1 MLNPLSIQSLQSN
14 SGKSLS
20 AAELVRALPLN
31 TPTNITIKQSTAN
44 PAQPRQFTLQVQL
57 GSSLY
62 QLKSDQPLSPG
73 SQATLTRTAGGQL
86 ILSAA
91 IASVSIAQNSSINN
105 AGLQPLN
112 QPATTQQKPI
122 QQTAASNQSNS
133 NQSIAPNEKPIVRIS
148 SRQSDNQ
155 QQSQRRPGQ
164 STTDSAK
171 SIPLRQSPVSASIES
186 RLPAKLNRQ
195 LQINRPV
202 LVTIEHSSV
211 ADKGNSQQHRL
222 NVRIGNQNILL
233 NSPQA
238 MPAGEKALL
247 IRTSAQQVVLQPLAN
262 SADTAITQ
270 QSINKALRLALPA
283 QQPVANVL
291 QQLQQLAGNTPESG
305 RSALNSIVSSMI
317 NLFAVK
323 TDAGSEARQSI
334 QQNLMNGGL
343 FTESRLTATGSKL
356 PTDEM
361 KGQLGKLIQLADKL
375 PEQPRQQ
382 MLELVKGLLNRVTSQ
397 QLESI
402 QNTRTNNDGGL
413 ERFFALDL
421 PIRHGQQLDNVEL
434 KISEHRQPHAEAEW
448 QSTWRVRLHF
458 DLQQQGTIDAE
469 LILEQ
474 EHQIT
479 ARFWCSHPDMHQTMQ
494 QRLEDFNQQMR
505 DKGFAINALH
515 CSEGQAPKP
524 STSVE
529 QLIDVTT

>member
-31 TPTNITIKQSTAN
+31 TPTSITIKQSAAN

-73 SQATLTRTAGGQL
+73 SHATLTRTAGGQL
-86 ILSAA
+86 LLSTSATPGQT
-91 IASVSIAQNSSINN
+91 AQNTSTTT
-105 AGLQPLN
+105 AYQPRN

-122 QQTAASNQSNS
+122 QHPAASNQPGSNPG
-133 NQSIAPNEKPIVRIS
+133 IAPNQKPIVQIS
-148 SRQSDNQ
+148 SPQQEN
-155 QQSQRRPGQ
+155 QQSQSRSGQ
-164 STTDSAK
+164 TLADGAKQTTA
-171 SIPLRQSPVSASIES
+171 RQSPINANIES
-186 RLPAKLNRQ
+186 RLPAQLNRQ
-195 LQINRPV
+195 LQLNRPL
-202 LVTIEHSSV
+202 LVTIEHSFV
-211 ADKGNSQQHRL
+211 ADKSSPQQHHL
-222 NVRIGNQNILL
+222 SVRIGNHRILL
-233 NSPQA
+233 NSPQG

-247 IRTSAQQVVLQPLAN
+247 TRTAAQQVALQPLAN
-262 SADTAITQ
+262 SADKAITQ
-270 QSINKALRLALPA
+270 QSINNALRRVLPS
-283 QQPVANVL
+283 QQPVADAL
-291 QQLQQLAGNTPESG
+291 QQLQQLTGKAPESS

-323 TDAGSEARQSI
+323 TDASGDAHHSL
-334 QQNLMNGGL
+334 QQNLLKGGL
-343 FTESRLTATGSKL
+343 FTENRLTAPGSKL
-356 PTDEM
+356 PTDDM
-361 KGQLGKLIQLADKL
+361 KGQLGKLLQLADKL
-375 PEQPRQQ
+375 PDQPRQQ
-382 MLELVKGLLNRVTSQ
+382 MLELVKSLLNRVTSQ

-402 QNTRTNNDGGL
+402 QNTRANNEGGL

-434 KISEHRQPHAEAEW
+434 KISEHSHPHSETER

-479 ARFWCSHPDMHQTMQ
+479 AHFWCSHPDMHQSMQ
-494 QRLEDFNQQMR
+494 QRLEVFNQQMR

-515 CSEGQAPKP
+515 CSEGQPPKP

>member
-31 TPTNITIKQSTAN
+31 TPTNITVKQSVAN

-57 GSSLY
+57 GSALY

-73 SQATLTRTAGGQL
+73 SHATLTRTAGGQL
-86 ILSAA
+86 ILSTSATPGQTTQNAA
-91 IASVSIAQNSSINN
+91 TTT
-105 AGLQPLN
+105 GYQPLN

-122 QQTAASNQSNS
+122 QQTTASHQSTS

-148 SRQSDNQ
+148 SRQKDNQ
-155 QQSQRRPGQ
+155 PQSQRQPGQ
-164 STTDSAK
+164 SATAGDK
-171 SIPLRQSPVSASIES
+171 PIPPRQSPVSASIES
-186 RLPAKLNRQ
+186 RLPAQLSRQLPLNRP
-195 LQINRPV
+195 L
-202 LVTIEHSSV
+202 LVTIENSSI
-211 ADKGNSQQHRL
+211 ADKGNPQQHNL
-222 NVRIGNQNILL
+222 SVRIGNQRILL
-233 NSPQA
+233 NSPQT
-238 MPAGEKALL
+238 MPSGEKALL

-270 QSINKALRLALPA
+270 QSINNALRLTLPA
-283 QQPVANVL
+283 QQPVASVL

-334 QQNLMNGGL
+334 QQNLVNGGL
-343 FTESRLTATGSKL
+343 FTENRLTTPGGKL
-356 PTDEM
+356 PTGEM
-361 KGQLGKLIQLADKL
+361 KGQLGKLLQLAEKL

-434 KISEHRQPHAEAEW
+434 KISEHRQPQTETEW

-458 DLQQQGTIDAE
+458 DLQKQGTIDAE

-479 ARFWCSHPDMHQTMQ
+479 ARFWCSNPDMHQTMQ
-494 QRLEDFNQQMR
+494 HRLEDFNQQMR

>member
-31 TPTNITIKQSTAN
+31 TPTSITIKQSAAN

-62 QLKSDQPLSPG
+62 QLKSDQPLNPG

-86 ILSAA
+86 LLSTSATPGQP
-91 IASVSIAQNSSINN
+91 AQNTTTTT
-105 AGLQPLN
+105 GYQPLN

-122 QQTAASNQSNS
+122 QQTAASNQPGSNPG
-133 NQSIAPNEKPIVRIS
+133 IAPNQKPIVQIS
-148 SRQSDNQ
+148 SRQQDNKQ
-155 QQSQRRPGQ
+155 PQSRPGH
-164 STTDSAK
+164 TPTDSTKQTTA
-171 SIPLRQSPVSASIES
+171 RQSPISASIES
-186 RLPAKLNRQ
+186 RLPAHLNRQ
-195 LQINRPV
+195 LQLNRPL
-202 LVTIEHSSV
+202 LVTIEHSSITN
-211 ADKGNSQQHRL
+211 KGSPQQHSL
-222 NVRIGNQNILL
+222 NVRIGNQRILL

-247 IRTSAQQVVLQPLAN
+247 IRTAAQQVVLQPLAN
-262 SADTAITQ
+262 SADTGITQ
-270 QSINKALRLALPA
+270 QSINNALRHVLPS
-283 QQPVANVL
+283 QQPVADVL
-291 QQLQQLAGNTPESG
+291 QQLQQLTGKAPEPS

-323 TDAGSEARQSI
+323 TNASGEALHNV
-334 QQNLMNGGL
+334 QQNLINGGL
-343 FTESRLTATGSKL
+343 FTENRLTAPGSKL
-356 PTDEM
+356 PTDDM
-361 KGQLGKLIQLADKL
+361 KGQLGKLLLLADKL

-434 KISEHRQPHAEAEW
+434 KISEHSQPRTETEG

-524 STSVE
+524 SISVE